1 MGEAMPGSGAT
12 VNRGNLAWP
21 DPRVLTTTAVFN
33 ELPEASLD
41 PSHKRTPIATIEEA
55 IAEYKA
61 GRMVIVMDDEDRENE
76 GDLCMAA
83 EKVTPEAINFMAT
96 EGRGLICLPVTEQKL
111 RELGLPMMVAENTAP
126 LGTAFT
132 VSIDARHG
140 IGSGISARDRAQTI
154 LTVVADG
161 AAPSDIRTPGH
172 IFPLRARDGG
182 VLVRTGQTEAAV
194 DLARLAGLKPAG
206 VICEIMKADGT
217 MARLADLKRFAAR
230 FDLRL
235 VTIADLIQYRLQHD
249 SLVHRVAEAPITS
262 RYGGEFRA
270 CVYRSDVDG
279 GEHLALVKGDI
290 RPDEPTLVRAHA
302 EYLPGDVFAF
312 VKRNTGE
319 LLHRAM
325 QIIAEEGKGVVL
337 YLRREQGT
345 EMFEPRGDTGGADED
360 PDAAKP
366 STMSSG
372 RLKEFRE
379 YGIGAQI
386 LRDLGIGKIRLI
398 SNYRRRLVSLP
409 GFGLEVV
416 ETVPL
421 DVSPAASAETVAA
434 PVHATTPRRRGSA
447 RPVKRSGA
455 RS

>member
-1 MGEAMPGSGAT
+1 MFS
-12 VNRGNLAWP
+12 
-21 DPRVLTTTAVFN
+21 D
-33 ELPEASLD
+33 LPPSSLD
-41 PSHKRTPIATIEEA
+41 QSPKRSSVATIEEA

-140 IGSGISARDRAQTI
+140 VGAGISAKDRARTI
-154 LTVVADG
+154 RTVVGDAT
-161 AAPSDIRTPGH
+161 PSDIRTPGH

-194 DLARLAGLKPAG
+194 DLARLAGLKPAA
-206 VICEIMKADGT
+206 VICEIMKVDGT

-230 FDLRL
+230 FDLKL
-235 VTIADLIQYRLQHD
+235 VTIADLIQYRLRHD

-262 RYGGEFRA
+262 RYGGEFNA
-270 CVYRSDVDG
+270 YVYRRDVDG
-279 GEHLALVKGDI
+279 GEHLALVKGKI
-290 RPDEPTLVRAHA
+290 TPEQPTLVRAHA

-325 QIIAEEGKGVVL
+325 QIIADEGKGVVL
-337 YLRREQGT
+337 YLKREQGT
-345 EMFEPRGDTGGADED
+345 EMFEPRGESTEPDEN
-360 PDAAKP
+360 PDVRKP
-366 STMSSG
+366 STMSTA

-386 LRDLGIGKIRLI
+386 LRDIGVGKIRLM

-421 DVSPAASAETVAA
+421 DVAPAAASTEPPSAAGRDPRQRPQRVATA
-434 PVHATTPRRRGSA
+434 KARPARGSA
-447 RPVKRSGA
+447 RS
-455 RS
+455 

>member
-1 MGEAMPGSGAT
+1 VFTGP
-12 VNRGNLAWP
+12 
-21 DPRVLTTTAVFN
+21 AVFN
-33 ELPEASLD
+33 ELPATTVD
-41 PSHKRTPIATIEEA
+41 PGQKRTSIATIEEA

-96 EGRGLICLPVTEQKL
+96 EGRGLICLPLTEQKL
-111 RELGLPMMVAENTAP
+111 RELGLPMMVSENTAP

-140 IGSGISARDRAQTI
+140 VGSGISARDRAKTI

-161 AAPSDIRTPGH
+161 ATPSDIRTPGH

-206 VICEIMKADGT
+206 VICEIMKSDGT

-230 FDLRL
+230 FDLKL

-262 RYGGEFRA
+262 RFGGEFRA

-325 QIIAEEGKGVVL
+325 QIISQEGKGVVL
-337 YLRREQGT
+337 YLKREQGT
-345 EMFEPRGDTGGADED
+345 EMFEPRGDTGGADEN
-360 PDAAKP
+360 PDATKP

-386 LRDLGIGKIRLI
+386 LRDLGVGKIRLI
-398 SNYRRRLVSLP
+398 SNYSRRLVSLP

-421 DVSPAASAETVAA
+421 DVAQHAPGETPAPGASVPSA
-434 PVHATTPRRRGSA
+434 RRRSA
-447 RPVKRSGA
+447 AGTRRTTA

>member
-1 MGEAMPGSGAT
+1 MFTQP
-12 VNRGNLAWP
+12 
-21 DPRVLTTTAVFN
+21 AVFN
-33 ELPEASLD
+33 ELPETTVDQSQ
-41 PSHKRTPIATIEEA
+41 KRTSIATIEEA

-96 EGRGLICLPVTEQKL
+96 EGRGLICLPLTEQKL
-111 RELGLPMMVAENTAP
+111 HELGLPMMVSENTAP

-140 IGSGISARDRAQTI
+140 VGPGISARDRAKTI

-206 VICEIMKADGT
+206 VICEIMKSDGT

-230 FDLRL
+230 FDLKL

-279 GEHLALVKGDI
+279 GEHLALVKGDL

-325 QIIAEEGKGVVL
+325 QIIAEAGKGVVL
-337 YLRREQGT
+337 YLKREQGT
-345 EMFEPRGDTGGADED
+345 EMFEPRGDTGGADEN

-386 LRDLGIGKIRLI
+386 LRDLGVGKIRLI
-398 SNYRRRLVSLP
+398 SNYSRRLVSLP

-421 DVSPAASAETVAA
+421 DVTPSASADEPVPAGRAGAA
-434 PVHATTPRRRGSA
+434 PSAARRRGA
-447 RPVKRSGA
+447 AGAAKRSTA

>member
-1 MGEAMPGSGAT
+1 MT
-12 VNRGNLAWP
+12 LARIASVRRP
-21 DPRVLTTTAVFN
+21 LRVV
-33 ELPEASLD
+33 
-41 PSHKRTPIATIEEA
+41 
-55 IAEYKA
+55 
-61 GRMVIVMDDEDRENE
+61 G
-76 GDLCMAA
+76 
-83 EKVTPEAINFMAT
+83 
-96 EGRGLICLPVTEQKL
+96 
-111 RELGLPMMVAENTAP
+111 
-126 LGTAFT
+126 
-132 VSIDARHG
+132 
-140 IGSGISARDRAQTI
+140 ARD
-154 LTVVADG
+154 
-161 AAPSDIRTPGH
+161 PPGREG
-172 IFPLRARDGG
+172 LR
-182 VLVRTGQTEAAV
+182 
-194 DLARLAGLKPAG
+194 PAG
-206 VICEIMKADGT
+206 E
-217 MARLADLKRFAAR
+217 
-230 FDLRL
+230 
-235 VTIADLIQYRLQHD
+235 Q
-249 SLVHRVAEAPITS
+249 
-262 RYGGEFRA
+262 
-270 CVYRSDVDG
+270 
-279 GEHLALVKGDI
+279 GDI

-337 YLRREQGT
+337 YLKREQGT

-386 LRDLGIGKIRLI
+386 LRDLGVGKIRLI

-421 DVSPAASAETVAA
+421 DVTPAAAAEPGAA
-434 PVHATTPRRRGSA
+434 PARATTPRRRGSA
-447 RPVKRSGA
+447 RPAKSSGA